1 MKYNLI
7 LILIIVLACAN
18 CGSKKSDQNN
28 NSSETYKVIE
38 NDTTV
43 LMEVTYLD
51 VMNDK
56 LLFSSRSNN
65 FIALYRMNGE
75 LIRTFKPTIDL
86 CDTLAL
92 KGYTFRKNEKFIL
105 YDSTKFTKEGN
116 KQIRQ
121 YLTHQYLNAC
131 FIDTNNI
138 LISGHFKG
146 LRVYNDNENRI
157 SSIALQGGIVKYDL
171 INDIK
176 IANPL
181 EIQDLLYGQSESLL
195 YDPDEN
201 AIIVKCVS
209 SHDNKIHY
217 ALALFDL
224 KGNLIRPLMETPS
237 VYYLNKMEHADSPKL
252 FKDGDDIFAAY
263 ALLPE
268 IYNIN
273 TKEKF
278 QLKNIPYDNYDAFDK
293 LMAEPG
299 RRKAILDSFLILTA
313 TFTNDIYSS
322 ANNTILVDITIRNK
336 KGAEIDTVR
345 AIQEYTKSGEFIGQK
360 ELIIED
366 EYGVVK
372 RTLYLPD
379 RKKLLILR
387 KHSEKGWFI
396 ILEDFFL

>member
-1 MKYNLI
+1 
-7 LILIIVLACAN
+7 
-18 CGSKKSDQNN
+18 
-28 NSSETYKVIE
+28 
-38 NDTTV
+38 
-43 LMEVTYLD
+43 
-51 VMNDK
+51 
-56 LLFSSRSNN
+56 
-65 FIALYRMNGE
+65 
-75 LIRTFKPTIDL
+75 
-86 CDTLAL
+86 
-92 KGYTFRKNEKFIL
+92 
-105 YDSTKFTKEGN
+105 
-116 KQIRQ
+116 
-121 YLTHQYLNAC
+121 
-131 FIDTNNI
+131 
-138 LISGHFKG
+138 
-146 LRVYNDNENRI
+146 
-157 SSIALQGGIVKYDL
+157 
-171 INDIK
+171 
-176 IANPL
+176 
-181 EIQDLLYGQSESLL
+181 
-195 YDPDEN
+195 
-201 AIIVKCVS
+201 
-209 SHDNKIHY
+209 
-217 ALALFDL
+217 
-224 KGNLIRPLMETPS
+224 
-237 VYYLNKMEHADSPKL
+237 
-252 FKDGDDIFAAY
+252 
-263 ALLPE
+263 LLPE